1 MADELKPNHLSV
13 RPPRIAE
20 AILRI
25 FLRADEAETESGDL
39 LEAYRDSI
47 YPARGRRRADLWF
60 VRQVASYVLRAS
72 VPWGVLLGLI
82 WVVGPFRMLLAG
94 GMFAIEP
101 KLIAVMMFFLAARRS
116 WRSGQI
122 RAGIL
127 LAIAIGAVGSLVW
140 IAGELYQAARWDL
153 SVTYVQSLRQH
164 LGRGVFMIPVLSLT
178 GAVVLGVAS
187 ASIGKLLRTSGR
199 RQPI

>member
-1 MADELKPNHLSV
+1 MAET
-13 RPPRIAE
+13 
-20 AILRI
+20 ILRV

-47 YPARGRRRADLWF
+47 YPTRGRWRADFWF

-72 VPWGVLLGLI
+72 VPWGLLLGLV
-82 WVVGPFRMLLAG
+82 WVVGPFRMLLARTG
-94 GMFAIEP
+94 WGVEVEP
-101 KLIAVMMFFLAARRS
+101 KLIAVTMFLLAARRA

-140 IAGELYQAARWDL
+140 IAGDIFQAARWDT
-153 SVTYVQSLRQH
+153 SVAAVQSLR
-164 LGRGVFMIPVLSLT
+164 LNLDWGVFMIPVLSLA
-178 GAVVLGVAS
+178 GATVLGTAG
-187 ASIGKLLRTSGR
+187 ASIGKLLRTSAR
-199 RQPI
+199 RQSI